1 MLLKEIN
8 RATFKQ
14 FGTPLRSLEPY
25 EQWQQTLYEEDIRAT
40 SYLWHFNTEIVI
52 APISGV
58 GLLYIR
64 TEDSIT
70 QKFLLDQPILIRPNV
85 QFAILPYDEVRLKYY
100 IYSQSPKI
108 ITPTASTLTGTGFVP
123 NVNVKTMYTILYQ
136 EKNKEFSFRGEKHV
150 FWEFTYVNK
159 GTMICSVDNVSY
171 ELKQGQMMFF
181 APHQFHEQRS
191 DGKAPLSFLTVTFDG
206 DIVHPESISNRVFT
220 ADDNCLHIIR
230 SIIGEERENR
240 LYSDDMIACEMTKL
254 IITVVRNIL
263 TDSTSAKTPTT
274 LKVSVDNKYIDTCM
288 EVIHENITS
297 PITLPWLAQQ
307 LNLSSSYL
315 SSLFKQKVG
324 RSISEYIRLVRLEK
338 VKEMIREGRY
348 TIAQISDMMG
358 YCSPTYLSTE
368 FKREYDMSPK
378 EYAKMIE

>member
-8 RATFKQ
+8 RATFKP
-14 FGTPLRSLEPY
+14 FGMPLQNLEPY
-25 EQWQQTLYEEDIRAT
+25 EQWQQTLYDVNICTT
-40 SYLWHFNTEIVI
+40 SCLWHFNMQIVI
-52 APISGV
+52 SPISGV

-70 QKFLLDQPILIRPNV
+70 QKFLLDQPIIVNPNV
-85 QFAILPYDEVRLKYY
+85 KFAILPYESHLEYC

-136 EKNKEFSFRGEKHV
+136 EKNKQFSFRGEKHV

-159 GTMICSVDNVSY
+159 GTMICSVDNVNY

-181 APHQFHEQRS
+181 APHQFHKQRS
-191 DGKAPLSFLTVTFDG
+191 DGKAPLSFLTITFNG
-206 DIVHPESISNRVFT
+206 DIVHPESIANRVLT
-220 ADDNCLHIIR
+220 ANDNCLDIIR
-230 SIIGEERENR
+230 SIIGEERGNH
-240 LYSDDMIACEMTKL
+240 LYSDDMIACDMTKL

-263 TDSTSAKTPTT
+263 TDSTKTKIPTT
-274 LKVSVDNKYIDTCM
+274 VKVSVDNKYIKTCIKL
-288 EVIHENITS
+288 IHDNITS
-297 PITLPWLAQQ
+297 SITLPWLAQQ

-338 VKEMIREGRY
+338 VKEMVREGRY

-368 FKREYDMSPK
+368 FKKEYDMSPK